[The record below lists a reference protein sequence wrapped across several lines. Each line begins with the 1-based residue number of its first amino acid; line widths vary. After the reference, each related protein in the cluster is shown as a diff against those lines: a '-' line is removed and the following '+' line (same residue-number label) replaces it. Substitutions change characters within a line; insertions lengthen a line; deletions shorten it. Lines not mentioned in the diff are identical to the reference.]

1 MAMPVKVMDYWV
13 NRYTEVIRDRKQK
26 LEEEKGPAKQRL
38 LASKKK
44 DFYKVNNLDK
54 DLKKLKKI
62 QEDKAVLV
70 KKLQDK
76 YGFMK
81 TELERRKHPESNYS
95 YDYGYSTPNRHDEFI
110 HKFESL
116 MLDGFQE
123 WWLKNT
129 DEGKQI
135 GELSNMSK
143 HIKDAVYAS
152 ATPKNLLTGLET
164 VMKSLDANTLL
175 NGGAKPL
182 LEELNTIVEKS

>member
-13 NRYTEVIRDRKQK
+13 NRYTQVIRDRKQK

-44 DFYKVNNLDK
+44 DFYKVNNLDV
-54 DLKKLKKI
+54 DLKKLMKM
-62 QEDKAVLV
+62 ELDKDILV
-70 KKLQDK
+70 KKLQEK
-76 YGFMK
+76 YAFMK

-95 YDYGYSTPNRHDEFI
+95 YDYGYSTPRKHYDFI
-110 HKFESL
+110 ERFESL

-135 GELSNMSK
+135 GELNDMSK

-164 VMKSLDANTLL
+164 VMKSLNANTLL

-182 LEELNTIVEKS
+182 LEELNTIVEES

>member
-1 MAMPVKVMDYWV
+1 MKNYP
-13 NRYTEVIRDRKQK
+13 NQK

-44 DFYKVNNLDK
+44 DFYKVNNLDV
-54 DLKKLKKI
+54 DLKKLKKMELDNDI
-62 QEDKAVLV
+62 LV
-70 KKLQDK
+70 KKLQEK

-81 TELERRKHPESNYS
+81 TELERRKHPESNYG
-95 YDYGYSTPNRHDEFI
+95 YDYGYNTPNNYNCFI
-110 HKFESL
+110 ERFESL

-135 GELSNMSK
+135 GELNDMSK

-164 VMKSLDANTLL
+164 VMKSLNANTLL

-182 LEELNTIVEKS
+182 LEELNTIVEES